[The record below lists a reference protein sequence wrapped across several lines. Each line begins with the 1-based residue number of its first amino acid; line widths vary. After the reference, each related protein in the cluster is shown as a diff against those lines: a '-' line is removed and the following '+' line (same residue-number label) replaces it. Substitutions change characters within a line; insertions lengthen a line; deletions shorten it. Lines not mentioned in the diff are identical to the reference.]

1 MDPTATRP
9 VPVRCCCPPV
19 DGAVRHPD
27 GDTIHVRTQY
37 TYGDELAL
45 SRKSVRYQ
53 IGTHEGKPVVLP
65 YTDGF
70 LGEEAML
77 EIGVR
82 DWTLVDGEGKPLP
95 VDLTTILLL
104 PGDVGAL
111 LSEEINAAWEAS
123 KVPLPNASGAPSP
136 ASSPASGTAR
146 PNRATRRSK
155 KHSTSSSSSAP
166 AGRLP
171 N

>member
-1 MDPTATRP
+1 MDPTATTP

-27 GDTIHVRTQY
+27 GDIVHIRSQY

-45 SRKSVRYQ
+45 SKRSVQYKLVV
-53 IGTHEGKPVVLP
+53 HEGKPLMLP

-77 EIGVR
+77 EIGVK
-82 DWTLVDGEGKPLP
+82 DWTLVNDNGPIP
-95 VDLTTILLL
+95 VELSTILLL

-111 LSEEINAAWEAS
+111 LSERINELWEAS
-123 KVPLPNASGAPSP
+123 KAPLPNVSGAPS
-136 ASSPASGTAR
+136 ADGSPTTAR
-146 PNRATRRSK
+146 PNRKTRRSRK
-155 KHSTSSSSSAP
+155 PLTPS
-166 AGRLP
+166 
-171 N
+171 

>member
-1 MDPTATRP
+1 MDPTATVP

-27 GDTIHVRTQY
+27 GDVIHIRSQY
-37 TYGDELAL
+37 TYGDDLAL
-45 SRKSVRYQ
+45 SKRSVQYRVA
-53 IGTHEGKPVVLP
+53 THEGKPVVLP

-77 EIGVR
+77 EIGVKE
-82 DWTLVDGEGKPLP
+82 WTLVTADGEPLP

-111 LSEEINAAWEAS
+111 LSERINELWEAS
-123 KVPLPNASGAPSP
+123 KVPLPNGSGAPSP
-136 ASSPASGTAR
+136 ASSAASGAAR

-155 KHSTSSSSSAP
+155 KGSTPSSS
-166 AGRLP
+166 
-171 N
+171 